1 MQIIQKSVRI
11 SIFLSLLQFT
21 ACFGLFRAGP
31 EKRSLPAYLLA
42 FLGGGSGG
50 SATASEHTDLSSE
63 PTVALPGSLS
73 QYSVNVATSDQEAP
87 RNAGSHFTA
96 VGQAYDITL
105 AGLDVPEGQHV
116 YFGEEVALSYEYDAA
131 ALKAAGLIEDF
142 TVFYY
147 DNQTQSWLPVERTE
161 VDAQSGKVTA
171 YTTHFT
177 TFVLTALPAPAGA
190 PNAAPACI
198 AGDFPAG
205 IGGAGGASFMTVGEG
220 FQYYQDRDYIID
232 PGNPSFQALGFQGA
246 LGISTCNGNSTC
258 GTFAQHKHYEGSTYI
273 QFTAHM
279 VMDVYIMY
287 DDRANPNP
295 GQVPD
300 WFNTAGFSYTGHN
313 IGTTDPGANYNVFKK
328 TYLPGQLVT
337 LGGNRQGS
345 TKKVET
351 NYWVVLKPAGVTAAQ
366 PPGAMC
372 IANAPAAAPLS
383 VTNVRAAPGSTVV
396 NLRWE
401 LPIDPAFAGVVI
413 RRSQLAP
420 PATVTDGE
428 APGGSVI
435 APTAYRDEGLAQGAS
450 YFYSVFAVDV
460 AQNVGPRVS
469 TGATTSGDI
478 DGDGLADSYEGTQTY
493 ETWFPGSPPPHH
505 TAATNPDSD
514 GDGQSDGMEWLLGSN
529 PTNADGQRP
538 AITRFE
544 AITDTPNYNPT
555 TPIILEGTDNV
566 GITQWMITEA
576 AAAPS
581 ATDPRWNTAIPSS
594 YELTAT
600 GNHQLYA
607 WARDA
612 AGNVSLPYTPVQI
625 QLDGISVADKLFLVT
640 TNMFSCPNF
649 FDRKIHSYSFQP
661 SGAITHLSEITAPT
675 WPQDLR
681 FHNGNLYS
689 INQNYVFS
697 VGPPCGNW
705 ADPGQRIM
713 STYSIG
719 SGGAVHSHDFNDS
732 PRDMRLGYT
741 RNPEYIAIS
750 SFMFPGAYSEFSN
763 FKLYKRNGGGIELKD
778 TISFSIPH
786 IVMNSWIIG
795 RLVLA
800 MTDENDT
807 IPSIRSY
814 RITDTDQLQAVNS
827 KDIPFSI
834 SLRASDVAPNARFF
848 YSTYWLIT
856 PFIAGAVKIYP
867 IAADGT
873 LADPITQELGDYQI
887 HAFHIASDGMAY
899 MMVRKESNSTHYLKQ
914 YRPKFDGTLEEVKSV
929 VLPVPMNDSARIVS
943 DISGQNIVLIYG
955 SNFGYATAA
964 RYSAQ
969 LELRGTVQTELYQ
982 GIPGDISYRHET
994 NLPPQVQMGPE
1005 RWLHFKPGNP
1015 ISLNAHGYA
1024 FDPDAGQC
1032 NVNPANYQI
1041 AWEIVSAPPGSGAT
1055 TVNIANV
1062 NSLNGASL
1070 IPDIA
1075 GDYTV
1080 RLTFTDHPGDC
1091 QGSAQTASGEV
1102 KLKLGYEH
1110 FGQKPYPEMVRPEW
1124 VYEDIEA
1131 VKPDPDANWVDIT
1144 WRGAP
1149 VLRQQLKGSVKLIV
1163 HGESGVSETV
1173 IATNKLYWDMD
1184 YDLWKYLKANCSG
1197 LNTPLGNEYGY
1208 GKGRIYTYYWSDCG
1222 NGYEYSYPQIFDYT
1236 LVPVRYGYW
1245 RWWDYSPTP

>member
-73 QYSVNVATSDQEAP
+73 QYSVNVATSEQEAP

-147 DNQTQSWLPVERTE
+147 DNQTQGWLPVERTE

-205 IGGAGGASFMTVGEG
+205 LGGTGSATFMTVGEG

-279 VMDVYIMY
+279 AMDVYIMY

-351 NYWVVLKPAGVTAAQ
+351 NYWVVLKPAGVTATQ

-383 VTNVRAAPGSTVV
+383 VTNLRAAPGSTVV

-435 APTAYRDEGLAQGAS
+435 APTAYRDEGLVQGAS

-538 AITRFE
+538 VITRFE

-625 QLDGISVADKLFLVT
+625 QLDGISVADKLFI
-640 TNMFSCPNF
+640 TNYN
-649 FDRKIHSYSFQP
+649 
-661 SGAITHLSEITAPT
+661 SEQILACRT
-675 WPQDLR
+675 
-681 FHNGNLYS
+681 
-689 INQNYVFS
+689 
-697 VGPPCGNW
+697 
-705 ADPGQRIM
+705 
-713 STYSIG
+713 
-719 SGGAVHSHDFNDS
+719 
-732 PRDMRLGYT
+732 
-741 RNPEYIAIS
+741 
-750 SFMFPGAYSEFSN
+750 
-763 FKLYKRNGGGIELKD
+763 D
-778 TISFSIPH
+778 TS
-786 IVMNSWIIG
+786 
-795 RLVLA
+795 
-800 MTDENDT
+800 D
-807 IPSIRSY
+807 Y
-814 RITDTDQLQAVNS
+814 RITAYSITNQGLQFIAQAFLPLMTGRFSLNNGSVFIPYVNAIIPGYLCSSWQDSQSRSMGIFTFDGGQFGDVTIEQAGHAQFSSSAVVGDGNYILVSQGGTSLPSPRNQLRLYRAADYQLLQTVDLPASCPENCEWPYDYVTYGDRVYVFTLNGTDHNRVRYYRVVNDQLVAQETWTFPPTWGAKTSLLGNGRYLVNVFSGSGDINTGIHPSFINVTLLDNNGRKTDTRLTQIVDGSVQDHAVVH
-827 KDIPFSI
+827 DGA
-834 SLRASDVAPNARFF
+834 LLVL
-848 YSTYWLIT
+848 YHT
-856 PFIAGAVKIYP
+856 PYP
-867 IAADGT
+867 MMTAAALFRIFPDGT
-873 LADPITQELGDYQI
+873 ATITKNEEIGPHMSGIKLFGTSDLWLKDNVI
-887 HAFHIASDGMAY
+887 VNGVFHGRLRKLQVKDGSVSIQNPAYTHPASMQQHI
-899 MMVRKESNSTHYLKQ
+899 T
-914 YRPKFDGTLEEVKSV
+914 
-929 VLPVPMNDSARIVS
+929 
-943 DISGQNIVLIYG
+943 
-955 SNFGYATAA
+955 
-964 RYSAQ
+964 
-969 LELRGTVQTELYQ
+969 
-982 GIPGDISYRHET
+982 YRHET

-1032 NVNPANYQI
+1032 NVDPANYQI

-1075 GDYTV
+1075 GEYTV
-1080 RLTFTDHPGDC
+1080 RLTFTDHPGSC
-1091 QGSAQTASGEV
+1091 NGSPLTTSGQV
-1102 KLKLGYEH
+1102 KLMIGYEH
-1110 FGQKPYPEMVRPEW
+1110 KTKDW
-1124 VYEDIEA
+1124 CYEDKNSVTHGPGATWYET
-1131 VKPDPDANWVDIT
+1131 DPGNTRPWYLN
-1144 WRGAP
+1144 G
-1149 VLRQQLKGSVKLIV
+1149 GSSTKT
-1163 HGESGVSETV
+1163 H
-1173 IATNKLYWDMD
+1173 
-1184 YDLWKYLKANCSG
+1184 YLKLHFFSSPITAPESWRCGTFWGLDPATDCVDDHGLMLVGDWRAFLDNERANG
-1197 LNTPLGNEYGY
+1197 TPRT
-1208 GKGRIYTYYWSDCG
+1208 GRPHGPSQYVSISC
-1222 NGYEYSYPQIFDYT
+1222 
-1236 LVPVRYGYW
+1236 GYW
-1245 RWWDYSPTP
+1245 HWWDYSPTP